1 VEGRVV
7 LGLLKTTVVCVSLAV
22 VGSVEKMGV
31 EEATVEELSLV
42 VVLSVVDWTWL
53 SRAAGVFKLWKR

>member
-1 VEGRVV
+1 M
-7 LGLLKTTVVCVSLAV
+7 GLLKTTVVCVSLAV